1 MGFFSRLFG
10 LEKNNKQDQIQ
21 RRKQSTKSKSKTY
34 PLNEVGVI
42 GKFSDDAYDKK
53 NSSVVHDL
61 NGKRIFKIPVTARTR
76 AFENENYLGRKTFK
90 SGTVRW
96 VDIDKDEVNKALE
109 EKGFLE
115 KHIPLKQEKIKIEK
129 KKKVS
134 IKKKAISKAT
144 YDGNEVLLFSYS
156 LVNES
161 SPIYQMKGTR
171 VIESSKTDLKTMYKS
186 GWRISDLDKTGKS
199 AQFDSFNFV
208 IRMQKIA

>member
-109 EKGFLE
+109 EKGVAVE
-115 KHIPLKQEKIKIEK
+115 MHIYPNGGHGYGLGIGMGYLQKWPNRLKDWLSDIK
-129 KKKVS
+129 
-134 IKKKAISKAT
+134 
-144 YDGNEVLLFSYS
+144 
-156 LVNES
+156 
-161 SPIYQMKGTR
+161 
-171 VIESSKTDLKTMYKS
+171 
-186 GWRISDLDKTGKS
+186 
-199 AQFDSFNFV
+199 
-208 IRMQKIA
+208 